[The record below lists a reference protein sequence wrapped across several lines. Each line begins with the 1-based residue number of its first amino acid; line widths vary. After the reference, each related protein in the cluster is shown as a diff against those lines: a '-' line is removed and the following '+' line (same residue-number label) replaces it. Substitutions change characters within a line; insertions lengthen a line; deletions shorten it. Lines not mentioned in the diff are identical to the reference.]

1 MDFEK
6 CLADEKFWKTPE
18 LVEKLI
24 SMLDPRSAL
33 RLLIQSSAVDK
44 ETLQKSLSPKAWSK
58 LIERSSYDDEEEG
71 LLQEEDVRD
80 LVRLLHFLR
89 PEEPSTNLL
98 PLLDQICKMRPGTHF
113 KLPGEDG
120 LPNLPPRPS
129 LHHR

>member
-6 CLADEKFWKTPE
+6 SLADEKFWKTPE
-18 LVEKLI
+18 LVERLI

-71 LLQEEDVRD
+71 LLQVEDVRD

-89 PEEPSTNLL
+89 PEEPSTFLL

-120 LPNLPPRPS
+120 LPKLPPRPS